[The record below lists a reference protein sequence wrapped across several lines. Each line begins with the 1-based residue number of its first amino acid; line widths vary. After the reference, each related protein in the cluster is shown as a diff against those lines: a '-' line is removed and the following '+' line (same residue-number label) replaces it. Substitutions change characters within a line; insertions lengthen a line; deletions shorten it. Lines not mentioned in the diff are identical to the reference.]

1 MHHLDRRR
9 SVDRC
14 KQASVTGID
23 AGHKDYRGL
32 TRVAAKAGGQL
43 ARSVFALGRHACIM
57 PHIGLLRYGG
67 TGPLDQMRCAIQAI
81 PTFGSVGLNDRGAGY
96 LVSTVPAPDSHSF
109 QFARPAIAVRP
120 ARISGRDVAC

>member
-43 ARSVFALGRHACIM
+43 ARSVFALGRHACVSCRTLGCCGM
-57 PHIGLLRYGG
+57 VVPVLSTRCVVPSKPSQ
-67 TGPLDQMRCAIQAI
+67 PL
-81 PTFGSVGLNDRGAGY
+81 GA
-96 LVSTVPAPDSHSF
+96 SA
-109 QFARPAIAVRP
+109 
-120 ARISGRDVAC
+120 